1 MERTNR
7 LPPPLMWLAMSTTPV
22 LHLPCEAVLACVPLQ
37 RSGNRILWV
46 GVVTNALQLG
56 ETLDEDT
63 HTHRGR
69 GCCGSWAAC
78 RREQELLAKPRFI
91 CLEFLHCVISWAQ
104 GPDVA
109 AVVAGRPA
117 DGAGAGGQAGLLAR
131 FSPSSVSY
139 QRGGSLVQGPT
150 AAAVVAGW
158 AADGAGAAGRSGA
171 TRAAD

>member
-1 MERTNR
+1 MK
-7 LPPPLMWLAMSTTPV
+7 A
-22 LHLPCEAVLACVPLQ
+22 H
-37 RSGNRILWV
+37 
-46 GVVTNALQLG
+46 
-56 ETLDEDT
+56 T
-63 HTHRGR
+63 HTGAAAAVVAGR
-69 GCCGSWAAC
+69 PADGSRSCWQS
-78 RREQELLAKPRFI
+78 RDFI

-131 FSPSSVSY
+131 FSSSSVSY